1 MELTE
6 YKKVIKVIV
15 QQVEKKLAAREPMDG
30 ELRDIHDMLY
40 GMQFDHDYSQ
50 DEELLSYVLKVSNYA
65 HKVAGHMA
73 YTTGEAAYDAA
84 YWKLLLLEAPY
95 QFESFLLYMERNR
108 ADKKK
113 FYVPRMKTLKTVVDE
128 LQALEDGKYDFL
140 GISLPPRVG
149 KLLSDDTPV
158 LTTDGWKNHGD
169 LMVGD
174 GVFGRDGEVK
184 RVLHVFP
191 KHFANR
197 RVHFSDGTFID
208 CHENH
213 EWVVYD
219 RHKLKEHVVTTKY
232 LESAVLETGEAGKRG
247 HRYYY
252 QIPICAP
259 INGFESSLPVAPYAL
274 GAWLGD
280 GRNSH
285 PDVCCDPKDRAVV
298 ESIIA
303 DGYKVSWQ
311 STHKTTGVEYYG
323 FNGLREGLQQLG
335 MCYSRKRVD
344 KYIPDQYLCA
354 SKRQRLELLAGL
366 LDTDGSLTVKE
377 RRYHFSTA
385 EESLRDSM
393 IALVSTFGWRCNVCK
408 HEPRLSSSGIQGK
421 KPVWVVAF
429 NPTEYIPC
437 RLSRKQLREFSKP
450 RKFAITKVEE
460 IAPNRGNCI
469 EVEGGVYRVGE
480 RCVPTHNSTL
490 CLFFLAWVMGK
501 RPNSH
506 NAMSGHS
513 GILADGF
520 YSEMLNLIDSKEYTF
535 HQIFP
540 TSELQRKSAE
550 KKEIN
555 LCDPDRFATLTCRGI
570 DGTWTG
576 AVDISSDGYLYVDD
590 LVRDRTESLSP
601 IRLENR
607 YQDYLNVLVDRKN
620 DGARELMV
628 GTRWN
633 VLDPLGRVET
643 EKIKNPRYKFVKIP
657 ALNKFYE
664 SNFNYKYGKGFST
677 SYYKN
682 LKERLDANEWE
693 AKYQQKPFVREGL
706 LFPPDE
712 LRYYNGVLPE
722 GDSRVVAACDVAWGG
737 GDSLSMPVGREYENG
752 EVYIF
757 DWIFNGGKKEET
769 LPLVVGRIMDNEIR
783 QVRFEGNTG
792 GELYGK
798 YVNERLLE
806 HGYKC
811 SCTDKKAPA
820 RLAKMEKIIAYSG
833 EIKRKFIF
841 LDEDHW
847 TAEYRAAME
856 ELCMTVTIGKN
867 AHDDAADG
875 LTQLAMF
882 LDNDGLVKTSIIRSP
897 F

>member
-50 DEELLSYVLKVSNYA
+50 DEELLAYVLKVSNYA

-149 KLLSDDTPV
+149 K
-158 LTTDGWKNHGD
+158 
-169 LMVGD
+169 
-174 GVFGRDGEVK
+174 
-184 RVLHVFP
+184 
-191 KHFANR
+191 
-197 RVHFSDGTFID
+197 
-208 CHENH
+208 
-213 EWVVYD
+213 
-219 RHKLKEHVVTTKY
+219 
-232 LESAVLETGEAGKRG
+232 
-247 HRYYY
+247 
-252 QIPICAP
+252 
-259 INGFESSLPVAPYAL
+259 
-274 GAWLGD
+274 
-280 GRNSH
+280 
-285 PDVCCDPKDRAVV
+285 
-298 ESIIA
+298 
-303 DGYKVSWQ
+303 
-311 STHKTTGVEYYG
+311 
-323 FNGLREGLQQLG
+323 
-335 MCYSRKRVD
+335 
-344 KYIPDQYLCA
+344 
-354 SKRQRLELLAGL
+354 
-366 LDTDGSLTVKE
+366 
-377 RRYHFSTA
+377 
-385 EESLRDSM
+385 
-393 IALVSTFGWRCNVCK
+393 
-408 HEPRLSSSGIQGK
+408 
-421 KPVWVVAF
+421 
-429 NPTEYIPC
+429 
-437 RLSRKQLREFSKP
+437 
-450 RKFAITKVEE
+450 
-460 IAPNRGNCI
+460 
-469 EVEGGVYRVGE
+469 
-480 RCVPTHNSTL
+480 STL

-677 SYYKN
+677 PYYKN

-712 LRYYNGVLPE
+712 LRFYNGVLPE

-867 AHDDAADG
+867 ANDDAADG